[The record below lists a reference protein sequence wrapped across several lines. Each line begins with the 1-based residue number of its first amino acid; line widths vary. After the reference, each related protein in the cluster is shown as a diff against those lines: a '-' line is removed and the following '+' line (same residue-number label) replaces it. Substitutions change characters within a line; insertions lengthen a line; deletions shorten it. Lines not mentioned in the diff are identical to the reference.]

1 MHTLQLIAFFELI
14 AYNLS
19 DILPRS
25 SINSDWIQECDIASD
40 RQLSSSL
47 LVFFVFSI
55 SVLFSVIFFHL
66 VLANSS
72 RSLNCQQTVH
82 TLPSSLISVLIF
94 RFPMRNFGVIAS
106 SLEYQYL
113 TTRLMNILYLH
124 FSHS

>member
-40 RQLSSSL
+40 HQLSSSL

-66 VLANSS
+66 VSAILTVWGPSSS
-72 RSLNCQQTVH
+72 RPFRSCELFSEFELSADCAYSSVLSDFSLN
-82 TLPSSLISVLIF
+82 
-94 RFPMRNFGVIAS
+94 FP
-106 SLEYQYL
+106 
-113 TTRLMNILYLH
+113 
-124 FSHS
+124 FS